1 MDQQSQKI
9 KDIEISLAQLEL
21 AKESSLVIIRDCPDS
36 IKIDLQY
43 YFDILIEKLRASS
56 SIG

>member
-1 MDQQSQKI
+1 MNQQSQKI

-21 AKESSLVIIRDCPDS
+21 AKESSLVIIRDCPDN

-43 YFDILIEKLRASS
+43 YFDTLIEKLRASS